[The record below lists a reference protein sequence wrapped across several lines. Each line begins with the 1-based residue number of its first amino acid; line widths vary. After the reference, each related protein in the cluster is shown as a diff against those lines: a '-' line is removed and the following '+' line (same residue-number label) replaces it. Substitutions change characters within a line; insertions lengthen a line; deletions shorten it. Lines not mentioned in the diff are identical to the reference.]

1 MRSRA
6 SGVAC
11 LDASFCCF
19 YHTRF
24 CPLGASALSQKFWVL
39 SWNGPSS
46 FDKLAIGDGSLD
58 FWVDQG
64 CKAAGNQGGIAVE
77 A

>member
-1 MRSRA
+1 MSR
-6 SGVAC
+6 
-11 LDASFCCF
+11 
-19 YHTRF
+19 RF
-24 CPLGASALSQKFWVL
+24 FLLLLPYALLPFSASALSQKFWVL